1 VNHPGPCPRPSP
13 VDPRPYAGPTD
24 LVTAADVARWLR
36 ERADRDLRANCHP
49 SAFVLHYA
57 HADLHERL
65 ERERRQ
71 ACRRGALA
79 CWRRWSSFV
88 RKWRD
93 VGAGGQL
100 DAAALST
107 APADKHAQWALG
119 VSILDLEL
127 ALAFRAAARQP

>member
-1 VNHPGPCPRPSP
+1 MTAP
-13 VDPRPYAGPTD
+13 DPRPYAGPTD
-24 LVTAADVARWLR
+24 LVTAADVLAWLEEQAKAHR
-36 ERADRDLRANCHP
+36 LGMRYRVVASPSWGTIAAHLRA
-49 SAFVLHYA
+49 
-57 HADLHERL
+57 RL
-65 ERERRQ
+65 DRERRQ
-71 ACRRGALA
+71 ACRRGALDH
-79 CWRRWSSFV
+79 WRRWSSFV

>member
-1 VNHPGPCPRPSP
+1 MTAP

-24 LVTAADVARWLR
+24 LVTAADVAEWL
-36 ERADRDLRANCHP
+36 EAEFPWPTMVYVRAELIA
-49 SAFVLHYA
+49 
-57 HADLHERL
+57 RL
-65 ERERRQ
+65 DRERRQ